1 MFHKWAAI
9 KVCNWRSSNI
19 PKKITANTD
28 NLNSMQMPASYRNR
42 APNTIHLPLP
52 YLLFCSQV
60 SENKLSSTT
69 STSTMTRNSVHNIL
83 NPLLFSPLPS
93 STSKPRQFW
102 LSHAHTSDWPTRHV
116 KWKMGLLFQ
125 TRDGLLSLNCQD
137 GGVTFQE
144 IKFVNI
150 GSQGRGSF
158 LRASQ
163 QKLQLLRDHF
173 SASTQNDLKNFRY

>member
-1 MFHKWAAI
+1 
-9 KVCNWRSSNI
+9 
-19 PKKITANTD
+19 
-28 NLNSMQMPASYRNR
+28 
-42 APNTIHLPLP
+42 
-52 YLLFCSQV
+52 
-60 SENKLSSTT
+60 
-69 STSTMTRNSVHNIL
+69 MTRNSVHNIL

-116 KWKMGLLFQ
+116 KWKMDLLFQ

-158 LRASQ
+158 LFSEHHSITAFKRSFFSFYPEWSQKFQVLISDRAGCYWKSWREEGGGGE
-163 QKLQLLRDHF
+163 KKKEEDKGEGRRRKKRSEKENEGRKEEREKTSFFFL
-173 SASTQNDLKNFRY
+173 T